1 MTRLEELRAKL
12 AAGIDWREDART
24 MRQLL
29 TVAEAAR
36 ELAAAMKTCHICKG
50 VVLIEEGP
58 IHCEN
63 CTYDCEEHEPPDCV
77 TLGVLHAKV
86 CVALTP
92 LLEDSE
98 GSDANCLPTKVNTP
112 QSDASNAA
120 PVATQDGA
128 NLHDYLSTA
137 CFHGLHERCRRHCK
151 FCGVDCRCP
160 CHVKAQPAAP
170 GRSQGEASAPGA
182 SQWLEGPQN
191 DPGASGEGS

>member
-1 MTRLEELRAKL
+1 MRRLEELRAKL

-112 QSDASNAA
+112 QAGAEALEAKSLYCIPPGCICHGDGLMGMKCDAPEHARLKSEIN
-120 PVATQDGA
+120 PGSSSQD
-128 NLHDYLSTA
+128 
-137 CFHGLHERCRRHCK
+137 R
-151 FCGVDCRCP
+151 
-160 CHVKAQPAAP
+160 
-170 GRSQGEASAPGA
+170 
-182 SQWLEGPQN
+182 
-191 DPGASGEGS
+191 